1 MSIDIQSFLGAVERI
16 LERQVKDSFPRYWDE
31 NSITLNILKEF
42 ETVLNTVRINGFKR
56 RMQIDWKAFKL
67 ARPAESK
74 FGDVAFLVSIN
85 YQDGDR
91 IEGAAFLEAKKRER
105 DRTRFGAMRTGQFKR
120 IRKHAPSSMALLYDY
135 EDITQF
141 ANTQGFAQGWN
152 GLVLKPCTCSVVVPL
167 NTILSV
173 KKRNTALYKF
183 SIPFS
188 YQLFFRY
195 FQGFDLEFGEQPRK
209 IAKGYATK
217 LGAPTYL
224 VTVSVAYGKTEPLR
238 DTSFNREI
246 FKNMNETQY
255 R

>member
-1 MSIDIQSFLGAVERI
+1 LDLTVQSFLHEFEKI
-16 LERQVKDSFPRYWDE
+16 LTKQVKDSFPRYWDE
-31 NSITLNILKEF
+31 NTITFNILREF
-42 ETVLNTVRINGFKR
+42 ETSLSVVHIKDSRQ
-56 RMQIDWKAFKL
+56 RMQIEWKAFKIG
-67 ARPAESK
+67 RPTENK
-74 FGDVAFLVSIN
+74 YGDVAFLVNIN

-105 DRTRFGAMRTGQFKR
+105 DRTRFGAMKTGQLKR
-120 IRKHAPSSMALLYDY
+120 IRKHAPSSMVLLYDY

-141 ANTQGFAQGWN
+141 ADTGAFTEGWK
-152 GLVLKPCTCSVVVPL
+152 GLVLKPCTCSVVVPS

-173 KKRNTALYKF
+173 QKKNTTLYKF

-195 FQGFDLEFGEQPRK
+195 LQGFDLEFGEQPKK

-224 VTVSVAYGKTEPLR
+224 VIVSVAYGKTEPLR
-238 DTSFNREI
+238 EISFNGELFRNIE
-246 FKNMNETQY
+246 
-255 R
+255 